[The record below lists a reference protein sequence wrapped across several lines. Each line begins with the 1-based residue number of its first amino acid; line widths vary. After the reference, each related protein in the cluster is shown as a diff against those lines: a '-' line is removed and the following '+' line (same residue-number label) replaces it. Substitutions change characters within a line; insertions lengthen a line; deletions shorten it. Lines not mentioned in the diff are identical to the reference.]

1 MSVRIHY
8 CSLCGFAE
16 HAEAI
21 AQAVS
26 AELGLATD
34 LQEAVWGTFRVAW
47 SGQEIYNRWRTR
59 GILGR
64 LGMGRTP
71 TPEEIVLLLT
81 DVTGSQPA
89 QSAADET

>member
-1 MSVRIHY
+1 MSVSIHY
-8 CSLCGFAE
+8 CGLCGFAE

-21 AQAVS
+21 AEALN

-34 LQEAVWGTFRVAW
+34 LQEAFWGTFRVEW
-47 SGQEIYNRWRTR
+47 RGQEIYNRRRTR

-81 DVTGSQPA
+81 GVTGSQPV
-89 QSAADET
+89 QSAADGT